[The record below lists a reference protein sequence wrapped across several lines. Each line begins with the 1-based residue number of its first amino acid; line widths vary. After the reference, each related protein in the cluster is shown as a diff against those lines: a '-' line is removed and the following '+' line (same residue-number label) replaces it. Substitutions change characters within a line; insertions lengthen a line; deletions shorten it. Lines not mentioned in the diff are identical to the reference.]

1 MSENLNE
8 ILAGEILHL
17 LSDDGEMASEFR
29 KRLGE
34 GSVTRAENPATH
46 FGVYFAALDSRA
58 KKVFIG
64 HHKKSGL
71 WLFNGGHLDLGENFR
86 TAVER
91 EIGEEWGVDANTF
104 RIEKPELL
112 TIASI
117 ENPNHLCKFHFDVWH
132 FIDVD
137 MNAFNPDPVKLAEE
151 THETR
156 WLDLDEAR
164 QVAFADETIEG
175 FNFIEKNYFIG

>member
-1 MSENLNE
+1 MSEDLDK

-17 LSDDGEMASEFR
+17 LSDGSEMASEFR
-29 KRLGE
+29 KRLEE

-46 FGVYFAALDSRA
+46 FGVYFAALDSKA
-58 KKVFIG
+58 KKIFIG

-91 EIGEEWGVDANTF
+91 EIGEEWGLDASML
-104 RIEKPELL
+104 RIERPELL
-112 TIASI
+112 TIAPI
-117 ENPNHLCKFHFDVWH
+117 ENPNHPCKFHFDVWH

-137 MNAFNPDPVKLAEE
+137 IDAFDPDQNKLAEE

-164 QVAFADETIEG
+164 QIAFADETLRG
-175 FNFIEKNYFIG
+175 LDFIEKKYFIG